1 MPGKAAKLTIT
12 ERQQD
17 ILLTLRNAVTA
28 PSHLRRRATIILLAF
43 DGLRNEDIAE
53 EVGLGRRQVGRWRRR
68 WAKAWS
74 GLIDLECRETKAD
87 LRRAIEALLTDEPRP
102 GAPGKF
108 TPEQVTQIL
117 AVACEPPE
125 KSGRPITHWTAY
137 ELADEVVKRGIVASI
152 STSQVGRYL
161 REAAM
166 QPHKSR
172 YWLNTT
178 EKDPE
183 KFREQVETVCD
194 TYLAAPEM
202 ERTQNTHTVC
212 VDEMTGIQ
220 ALERVA
226 ATKPMIA
233 GKPAR
238 IEFEYE
244 RHGTLTLIGN
254 FRVTTGELIAP
265 TFGPTRTEAD
275 FASHIEQTMA
285 VDPSASWVFV
295 ADNLNIH
302 CSETL
307 VQVVAEACEIT
318 TTLGK
323 KGVRGVLKS
332 MASRQKFLSD
342 PSHRIRFVY
351 TPKHSSWLNQIE
363 TVFGV
368 IMRKVVRRG
377 SFTSVSDLRDKLSN
391 FIEYFNRVFAHP
403 FRWTYTG
410 RPLMTKRAA

>member
-17 ILLTLRNAVTA
+17 ILLTLRNATTA
-28 PSHLRRRATIILLAF
+28 PSHLRQRATIILLAF

-68 WAKAWS
+68 WAKTWS

-87 LRRAIEALLTDEPRP
+87 LRRAIEALLTDEARP

-125 KSGRPITHWTAY
+125 KSGRPITPWTAY

-152 STSQVGRYL
+152 STTQVGRYL

-194 TYLAAPEM
+194 TYLAAPER

-220 ALERVA
+220 ALERTA
-226 ATKPMIA
+226 AAKPMIA

-254 FRVTTGELIAP
+254 FQVTTGKLIAP

-275 FASHIEQTMA
+275 FATHIEQTMA
-285 VDPSASWVFV
+285 TDPSASWVFV
-295 ADNLNIH
+295 TDNLNIH

-307 VQVVAEACEIT
+307 VQMVAEACEIST
-318 TTLGK
+318 PLGK
-323 KGVRGVLKS
+323 KGVRGVLRS
-332 MASRQKFLSD
+332 MASRQKFLSEL
-342 PSHRIRFVY
+342 SHRIRFVY

-363 TVFGV
+363 TIFGV
-368 IMRKVVRRG
+368 IMRKVIRRG
-377 SFTSVSDLRDKLSN
+377 SFKSVADLRDKLSN

-410 RPLMTKRAA
+410 RPLMAKPAA